1 MVSGRCCICSIEDWE
16 RPSFD
21 EDGLVFHEDCMA
33 FRLSQGRMGVTRLGR
48 QWFSSVPRGVR
59 SKDRKRGPGG
69 SRQGVRDDRHGRL
82 YDRRTISLSRARMG
96 KS

>member
-1 MVSGRCCICSIEDWE
+1 MARLERDRCFVCLKEEW
-16 RPSFD
+16 
-21 EDGLVFHEDCMA
+21 
-33 FRLSQGRMGVTRLGR
+33 GVTRLGR

-59 SKDRKRGPGG
+59 SKDRKRGAGG

-96 KS
+96 KP